1 MALMEEFYKS
11 VLEQDEAAVVLCDL
25 NHIIVYM
32 NPAAAGRYAKSGGYE
47 LVGNAWFLQAIHG
60 LHQKLLQRY

>member
-25 NHIIVYM
+25 NHIIVY
-32 NPAAAGRYAKSGGYE
+32 
-47 LVGNAWFLQAIHG
+47 I
-60 LHQKLLQRY
+60 LLQIYQKFHII